1 MRSIS
6 MFLTIW
12 RIYPEKKK
20 RSSFQGIPMLGPY
33 NAMWV
38 FVGFDMPT
46 KTKTDMKRANR
57 FRNDLL
63 ELGFSRYQLSFYV
76 YYVPSKQRAE
86 TVADAVERKVPP
98 NGKVSIFF
106 ITDRQ
111 FGMTR
116 SFFGGQQISE
126 DPPEQGLLFE

>member
-1 MRSIS
+1 M
-6 MFLTIW
+6 
-12 RIYPEKKK
+12 
-20 RSSFQGIPMLGPY
+20 PMLGPY

-38 FVGFDMPT
+38 FVGFDVPT
-46 KTKTDMKRANR
+46 LTKIDVKRANR

-63 ELGFSRYQLSFYV
+63 DMGFSRFQLSFYT
-76 YYVPSKQRAE
+76 YYVPPKQRAD
-86 TVADAVERKVPP
+86 TLAKQVEKKVPP

-116 SFFGGQQISE
+116 TFFAGQQVDNE
-126 DPPEQGLLFE
+126 TPEQGLLFE

>member
-1 MRSIS
+1 
-6 MFLTIW
+6 
-12 RIYPEKKK
+12 
-20 RSSFQGIPMLGPY
+20 MLGPY

-38 FVGFDMPT
+38 FVGFDVPT
-46 KTKTDMKRANR
+46 LTKLDVKRANR

-63 ELGFSRYQLSFYV
+63 DMGFSRFQLSFYT

-86 TVADAVERKVPP
+86 TLAKQVELKVPP

-116 SFFGGQQISE
+116 TFFAGQQVE
-126 DPPEQGLLFE
+126 NECPEQGLLFE

>member
-1 MRSIS
+1 
-6 MFLTIW
+6 
-12 RIYPEKKK
+12 
-20 RSSFQGIPMLGPY
+20 
-33 NAMWV
+33 
-38 FVGFDMPT
+38 
-46 KTKTDMKRANR
+46 
-57 FRNDLL
+57 
-63 ELGFSRYQLSFYV
+63 V